1 MIVKTTSD
9 ASTRAM
15 SPALVQTVQVAWPP
29 ATPNAV
35 TIPSRRVA
43 RRVSRIVSAVSCPRV
58 HAGIDLIASA
68 RGGDCP
74 GNATA
79 LQHDQ
84 EAVHAGQRSRVRV
97 QKIIDLAGAA
107 VD

>member
-1 MIVKTTSD
+1 MLD
-9 ASTRAM
+9 
-15 SPALVQTVQVAWPP
+15 VA
-29 ATPNAV
+29 A
-35 TIPSRRVA
+35 IDDRRPV
-43 RRVSRIVSAVSCPRV
+43 RKMQRVYG
-58 HAGIDLIASA
+58 GIDLIASA